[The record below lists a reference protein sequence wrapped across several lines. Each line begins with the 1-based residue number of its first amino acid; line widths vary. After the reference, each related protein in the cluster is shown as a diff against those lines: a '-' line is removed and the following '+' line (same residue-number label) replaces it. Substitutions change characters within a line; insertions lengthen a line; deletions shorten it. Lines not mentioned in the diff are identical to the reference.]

1 MLTFAN
7 IRLTFVSSSTGQ
19 TRFVPS
25 SRRRYLV
32 LVVMVTRA
40 VLGTINHGDDE
51 ETITTVRSLQSLDLF
66 KNVIFVQIWFVPS
79 FW

>member
-1 MLTFAN
+1 
-7 IRLTFVSSSTGQ
+7 
-19 TRFVPS
+19 
-25 SRRRYLV
+25 
-32 LVVMVTRA
+32 MVTRP

-51 ETITTVRSLQSLDLF
+51 ETITTVRSLEALDLF